1 MTIDA
6 AQRMA
11 AAANHAAWPSTK
23 ARIFCARGSLSN
35 RHKTPRGNRSGHR
48 YRPNTRA
55 RMASSQDSHTMY
67 HQAKA
72 ATTRGLPRKKAA
84 KGKTSAPLPL
94 PTTKVYRHS
103 AAEKKM
109 TPAGTK
115 PGKKQKKKKAAAGAA
130 KSSAAVM
137 SPRTRSR
144 NFGQL

>member
-1 MTIDA
+1 MAIDQGA
-6 AQRMA
+6 D
-11 AAANHAAWPSTK
+11 
-23 ARIFCARGSLSN
+23 FL
-35 RHKTPRGNRSGHR
+35 
-48 YRPNTRA
+48 RA
-55 RMASSQDSHTMY
+55 RKPEQPAQNTAGKPKRPPVPPQHARAYGQLTDSHTMY
-67 HQAKA
+67 NQAKA